1 MKLKGILFDFNG
13 TLYFD
18 SRMHIDAFNLVFRE
32 LGVSEHKDAYMIE
45 KIFGR
50 DNGTIFR
57 QNVKADATA
66 EETDAFSRRKEELYQ
81 QLCRACPAT
90 SGLVKGAEELLDY
103 LKEKDIP
110 YCMATGS
117 DLYNVAFYFDYLKL
131 GRWFTMDNI
140 VYCDKTYPGK
150 PAPDIYRIAAD
161 RIGLEPAECLVFE
174 DGTSG
179 ILSANGAG
187 AGAVVLI
194 HEEGYP
200 SPLNGQTR
208 VDRSFHDFTEW
219 RSVLSD
225 FGLLR

>member
-18 SRMHIDAFNLVFRE
+18 NRMHIDIFNLMLRE
-32 LGVSEHKDAYMIE
+32 LGVAEHEDAYMIE

-50 DNGTIFR
+50 DNETIFR
-57 QNVKADATA
+57 QNVKEHATA
-66 EETDAFSRRKEELYQ
+66 AEIAAFVERKENLYQ
-81 QLCRACPAT
+81 QLCRACPAM
-90 SGLVKGAEELLDY
+90 SSLVKGAEELLNY

-117 DLYNVAFYFDYLKL
+117 DLCNVEFYFDYLKL
-131 GRWFTMDNI
+131 DRWFTMDNI

-150 PAPDIYRIAAD
+150 PAPDIYRIAAA
-161 RIGLEPAECLVFE
+161 RIGLDPSECLVFE

-187 AGAVVLI
+187 AGAVVLV

-200 SPLNGQTR
+200 SPLNEKTH
-208 VDRSFHDFTEW
+208 VNRSFHDFTKW

-225 FGLLR
+225 FDLLR